1 MWICLSILASIT
13 SAIYYL
19 SIQNVKL
26 NSNVFMVYRGLFPLV
41 LLLPVLIFNPVVM
54 PASFYIMSFIN
65 GLIASYNDNLSFKI
79 NKKYGSAVV
88 SSITPFSVPLT
99 FIIWSIMDI
108 KVMDNYINN
117 PLKTFGIVIS
127 FAGIIISVVE
137 YRKVNFI
144 KEAAIKLVPV
154 IVLSSCLAI
163 LNKTIMNY
171 SGDHSL
177 ICACQYMLISS
188 SVVGFSYLCIYKK
201 KKLSLKYLIL
211 PNNLLK
217 GTVVSFLVVFV
228 VLKNI
233 AMYYTENPAYV
244 SCLLYTTI
252 IWILILG
259 KNVSFFKF
267 SKANRQGATKWKILF
282 VMSVV
287 LLVMATK

>member
-1 MWICLSILASIT
+1 
-13 SAIYYL
+13 
-19 SIQNVKL
+19 
-26 NSNVFMVYRGLFPLV
+26 
-41 LLLPVLIFNPVVM
+41 M

-65 GLIASYNDNLSFKI
+65 GLIASYNDNLSFKV

-99 FIIWSIMDI
+99 FIIWSIIDS
-108 KVMDNYINN
+108 KVIDNYINN
-117 PLKTFGIVIS
+117 PVKTLCVVLS
-127 FAGIIISVVE
+127 FAGIIISVIK

-163 LNKTIMNY
+163 FNKTIMNY

-177 ICACQYMLISS
+177 ICAGQYMLISS

-201 KKLSLKYLIL
+201 KKLPLKDLIL

-217 GTVVSFLVVFV
+217 GLVIAFLVVFV
-228 VLKNI
+228 ILKNM

-244 SCLLYTTI
+244 SCLLYTII
-252 IWILILG
+252 IWVLILG
-259 KNVSFFKF
+259 RNVSFFKF
-267 SKANRQGATKWKILF
+267 SKASQQGATKWKILF

-287 LLVMATK
+287 LLIMATK